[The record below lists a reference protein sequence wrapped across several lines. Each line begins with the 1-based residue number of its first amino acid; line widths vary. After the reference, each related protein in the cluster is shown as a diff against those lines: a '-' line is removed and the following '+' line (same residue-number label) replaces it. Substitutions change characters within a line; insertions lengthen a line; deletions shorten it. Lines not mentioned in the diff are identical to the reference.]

1 MNVRG
6 QGRKLR
12 INDRLMSALTV
23 TLNEF
28 RKSFI
33 DEPVLEDRSKFIKE

>member
-6 QGRKLR
+6 QGRK